1 MARRDDTRNMPAP
14 ARSKRR
20 SVASRSLS
28 RRFERPRGEL
38 DGPPAGVILG
48 ARPFDP
54 LRATLSLSVRG
65 TLRIP
70 AELRRA
76 LAIEDGGELV
86 AEATPHGLLLRPVFA
101 FAVETAESVNDH
113 PDATTPLARRKVR
126 RRFH

>member
-1 MARRDDTRNMPAP
+1 MAPRLLPRR
-14 ARSKRR
+14 
-20 SVASRSLS
+20 L
-28 RRFERPRGEL
+28 ERPRGEL

-48 ARPFDP
+48 ARRFDP
-54 LRATLSLSVRG
+54 LRATLKLSARG
-65 TLRIP
+65 ALTIP
-70 AELRRA
+70 AKLRRA